1 MCVLLV
7 ITGLL
12 GFISVNK
19 HEKPNSLVVMLSLL
33 CCLGSIGHIV
43 IGIID
48 TETVHPFGGNIWFVY
63 IVNGVSVLCEIIVL
77 ILAFTMKRKDGIELK
92 GKELLL
98 EMQKEKV

>member
-1 MCVLLV
+1 MSALLV

-19 HEKPNSLVVMLSLL
+19 HEKPNALVVMLSIL
-33 CCLGSIGHIV
+33 CLLGSIGHIV
-43 IGIID
+43 IGVLNTD
-48 TETVHPFGGNIWFVY
+48 PALPLGGNIWFVY
-63 IVNGVSVLCEIIVL
+63 IVNGVSVLCEIVL
-77 ILAFTMKRKDGIELK
+77 ILACTMKRKDGIELK

>member
-1 MCVLLV
+1 MSALLV

-19 HEKPNSLVVMLSLL
+19 HEKPNALVVMLSIL
-33 CCLGSIGHIV
+33 CLLGSIGHIV
-43 IGIID
+43 IGVLNKD
-48 TETVHPFGGNIWFVY
+48 PVLPLGGNIWFVY
-63 IVNGVSVLCEIIVL
+63 IVNGVSVRCEIIVL
-77 ILAFTMKRKDGIELK
+77 ILALTMKRKDGIELK